1 MSEELK
7 PCPFCG
13 AKASVQRYSSGTGG
27 PKCAIWCDACHVGT
41 SWLHGDDG
49 EARVVA
55 EWNRRAPVAARELD
69 VEAERREFEA
79 FLGRPMM
86 NPEQP
91 SHYNGRDVRAAWESW
106 QASAARFRA
115 ESGNTKP
122 EQSGISRELAEAAP
136 VSTEQ
141 AVDAHKCT
149 TTGVDGQKNVEVS
162 TEQAGDAWIDLKQRK
177 PRDWEKVLVSLDNG
191 TVTVGMRGS
200 MGWHWEESD
209 APEDAEATATH
220 WKPWPV
226 APSPN
231 NSPVGADKEP

>member
-13 AKASVQRYSSGTGG
+13 GAARIESNRDWHRLYAAHDDD
-27 PKCAIWCDACHVGT
+27 CIFDADDHDIMYPAQ
-41 SWLHGDDG
+41 HGYLK
-49 EARVVA
+49 EIV
-55 EWNRRAPVAARELD
+55 ENWNRRTPVAARELD
-69 VEAERREFEA
+69 VEAERRELTDEA
-79 FLGRPMM
+79 IDSELERAREYIVEGFGYK
-86 NPEQP
+86 
-91 SHYNGRDVRAAWESW
+91 YNENDLAA
-106 QASAARFRA
+106 AIRRLAA
-115 ESGNTKP
+115 
-122 EQSGISRELAEAAP
+122 QSTAR
-136 VSTEQ
+136 
-141 AVDAHKCT
+141 
-149 TTGVDGQKNVEVS
+149 VS

-177 PRDWEKVLVSLDNG
+177 PRDWEQVLVALDNF

-200 MGWHWEESD
+200 MGWYWEESD

>member
-13 AKASVQRYSSGTGG
+13 G
-27 PKCAIWCDACHVGT
+27 PAELRKTPNMYMVECANAGCGSNPDVLQILKQDAI
-41 SWLHGDDG
+41 
-49 EARVVA
+49 AA
-55 EWNRRAPVAARELD
+55 WNCRAPVAARELD
-69 VEAERREFEA
+69 VEAERLQTFEQWWA
-79 FLGRPMM
+79 TPTTSTAAPYTFMH
-86 NPEQP
+86 EQ
-91 SHYNGRDVRAAWESW
+91 SARAAWL
-106 QASAARFRA
+106 AARSAA
-115 ESGNTKP
+115 
-122 EQSGISRELAEAAP
+122 QSLSAP
-136 VSTEQ
+136 
-141 AVDAHKCT
+141 
-149 TTGVDGQKNVEVS
+149 VS

-177 PRDWEKVLVSLDNG
+177 PRDWEQVLVSLDNG

-231 NSPVGADKEP
+231 NSPVGADRRE